1 MNNSLIGKGWS
12 FPPRPDGRGGIA
24 LSGDMTE
31 IEQAIN
37 IILGTGLGERV
48 MRPDFGCKIHD
59 LAFAPIN
66 AHTLGLVQRY
76 VEDAIGWWEPRV
88 ELMAVE
94 VETDASMRAVGKLL
108 IHIRYRVKGTEDE
121 RSLVYPFYTI
131 GEEGGA

>member
-1 MNNSLIGKGWS
+1 MTNPLVGRGWA

-24 LSGDMTE
+24 LAGDAAE

-37 IILGTGLGERV
+37 VILGTGPGQRV

-76 VEDAIGWWEPRV
+76 VEEAIGWWEPRV
-88 ELMAVE
+88 ELTGVE

-131 GEEGGA
+131 GEG

>member
-1 MNNSLIGKGWS
+1 MSTSPNSLVGKGWA
-12 FPPRPDGRGGIA
+12 FPPKTDGRGGLA
-24 LSGDMTE
+24 LSAGTTE

-37 IILGTGLGERV
+37 IILGTGPGQRV

-76 VEDAIGWWEPRV
+76 VEEALGWWEPRIEIV
-88 ELMAVE
+88 NVE

-108 IHIRYRVKGTEDE
+108 IHIRYRIKSTDDE

-131 GEEGGA
+131 GAE

>member
-1 MNNSLIGKGWS
+1 VTNPLVGKGWS

-24 LSGDMTE
+24 LSADVPE
-31 IEQAIN
+31 IEQSIN
-37 IILGTGLGERV
+37 IILSTGPGQRV

-76 VEDAIGWWEPRV
+76 VEESIGWWEPRV
-88 ELMAVE
+88 DLVEVE

-108 IHIRYRVKGTEDE
+108 IHIRYRIKNTEDE

-131 GEEGGA
+131 ANEG

>member
-1 MNNSLIGKGWS
+1 VNNSLVGKGWS
-12 FPPRPDGRGGIA
+12 FPPKTDGRGGIS
-24 LSGDMTE
+24 LSADTNE

-37 IILGTGLGERV
+37 IILGTGQGERV
-48 MRPDFGCKIHD
+48 MRPDFGCKIHE

-88 ELMAVE
+88 ELVE
-94 VETDASMRAVGKLL
+94 VEIETDASMRAVGKLL

-131 GEEGGA
+131 GEERD

>member
-1 MNNSLIGKGWS
+1 M
-12 FPPRPDGRGGIA
+12 A
-24 LSGDMTE
+24 LAGDTNE

-37 IILGTGLGERV
+37 IILGTGPGQRV

-76 VEDAIGWWEPRV
+76 VEEAVGWWEPRV
-88 ELMAVE
+88 ELMQVE

-108 IHIRYRVKGTEDE
+108 IHIRYKVKGTDDE

-131 GEEGGA
+131 GED